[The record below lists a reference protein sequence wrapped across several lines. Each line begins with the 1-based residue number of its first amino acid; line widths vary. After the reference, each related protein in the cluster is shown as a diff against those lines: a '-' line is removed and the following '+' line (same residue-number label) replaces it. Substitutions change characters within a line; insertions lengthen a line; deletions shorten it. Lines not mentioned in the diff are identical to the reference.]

1 MFLDSVKDC
10 NYINLDDANLTEV
23 LNGIAQLSI
32 EDFLFPKIKLTYTY
46 DGDDDTDDIATEAII
61 GVPPALDV
69 PATYSPLGYCF
80 DKEIGIAELKV
91 IIAFMK
97 KYWVSYQITYSKN
110 FENPFFDKE
119 IKMYSPAN
127 LLKVMSDTLVIFTR
141 AAEQARFDY
150 GRVDKDGKPVWGSIN
165 G

>member
-1 MFLDSVKDC
+1 M
-10 NYINLDDANLTEV
+10 
-23 LNGIAQLSI
+23 
-32 EDFLFPKIKLTYTY
+32 TYTY
-46 DGDDDTDDIATEAII
+46 DGEDDVDDIATEAIPAI
-61 GVPPALDV
+61 PPALEI
-69 PATYSPLGYCF
+69 PATYNPFGYVF
-80 DKEIGIAELKV
+80 TNSITIAEYKV

-110 FENPFFDKE
+110 FENPIFDKE

-127 LLKVMSDTLVIFTR
+127 LLKVMNETLVIFTR